1 MIPPGTILWLT
12 DSNRLRSISTMGIRQ
27 DCRASSRRLTHR
39 WMQICTGRV
48 YSKRMSWSISRVLCR
63 ISCSQLMEW
72 LVLHRLLLMIAVEQ
86 FISSVRSWQLYS
98 PLQTNAYGKHCT
110 ISQRNRSAA
119 QTIELSTGENRRRE
133 SLVFIETI
141 LAEINRRREHAASLR
156 TSMRRHRRRQC
167 SQTAQLGTYSIFS
180 AHQIGHF
187 VGQLQIPRM
196 N

>member
-1 MIPPGTILWLT
+1 MTALVWSVKSAITPQKEIVRHEMIPPGTMLRLI
-12 DSNRLRSISTMGIRQ
+12 DSNSLRSISTMGTRL
-27 DCRASSRRLTHR
+27 DCRASSPRLTYR

-48 YSKRMSWSISRVLCR
+48 YSKRMSWSSSRVLCR

-119 QTIELSTGENRRRE
+119 QTIELSRGGKQKKGKSRFHRDNIGED
-133 SLVFIETI
+133 
-141 LAEINRRREHAASLR
+141 
-156 TSMRRHRRRQC
+156 
-167 SQTAQLGTYSIFS
+167 
-180 AHQIGHF
+180 
-187 VGQLQIPRM
+187 
-196 N
+196 